1 MESESDSEVEYRAD
15 GLNTILKVDEWLVF
29 RLDEQAAQLVFQ
41 LRQKWQSLFLR
52 RMRAPTEPYS
62 KVKIIYMYV
71 CVCVCVCV

>member
-71 CVCVCVCV
+71 CVCV